1 MKFPNIDSKS
11 RRGVLTV
18 LVAGVALATALL
30 FWKHDDTSVKPV
42 AESGE
47 KRTEAKAAGKDKA
60 TGDKGESKA
69 DGDHADEEVVKFTD
83 AQLKSA
89 GIYIEKAAPST
100 IGTATQLPGEI
111 RFNEDRTAHIVPRVD
126 GVVESVP
133 ADLGSR
139 VKKGQVLAVIAS
151 TGLAEMRS
159 ELLTAQKRLNLAQV
173 THDREKKLWQDKIS
187 AEQDYLQ
194 AQQALREAEITLQ
207 NARQKLNALGASAA
221 DSGSLNRYTLRAPF
235 DGVIVEKHIT
245 LGEAIKGD
253 TNVFTISDLS
263 TVWAEI
269 IVSAK
274 DLETVRVG
282 EKATIKATSLD
293 STATG
298 TVAYVGS
305 LLGEQTRAAKA
316 RVTLQNPNMAWRP
329 GLFVNVELVRGTK
342 QVPVAVRA
350 DALQTVEG
358 KTTVFV
364 KTAEGFKVQAVTTG
378 LNDGKYVEILA
389 GMSAQTPYA
398 ATGSFVIKAEQGK
411 GGADHDH

>member
-1 MKFPNIDSKS
+1 MKLPNLDSKS

-30 FWKHDDTSVKPV
+30 FWKHDDTSVKTA

-47 KRTEAKAAGKDKA
+47 KRTEGKAAGKDKA

-83 AQLKSA
+83 AQLKTA
-89 GIYIEKAAPST
+89 GIFIEKAASAT

-207 NARQKLNALGASAA
+207 NAKQKLNALGASVA
-221 DSGSLNRYTLRAPF
+221 DIGSLNSYTLRAPF

-263 TVWAEI
+263 AVWAEI

-293 STATG
+293 SKATG

-364 KTAEGFKVQAVTTG
+364 KTAEGFKAQAVTTG
-378 LNDGKYVEILA
+378 LNDGKYVEILT

-411 GGADHDH
+411 GGVDHDH